1 MMEEIIS
8 RINEILKLDIDDN
21 AALDISRADMISKI
35 VAKEHSQADIQQA
48 FIHILTDNN
57 RSHDEYDVIA
67 QALYF
72 SVAFEKTWDKEEL
85 DKDRLT
91 ALINFRLNPFDKP
104 YEDNLAW
111 SLTCDF
117 YDLDYCNS
125 TYNVFRDEKMLNILR
140 EYGLID
146 QFAADTHSLCLSNSS
161 ILIPV
166 SSNVSIFFV

>member
-1 MMEEIIS
+1 MEEITA

-21 AALDISRADMISKI
+21 AILDISRADMISKI
-35 VAKEHSQADIQQA
+35 IAKEHNQADIQRA

-67 QALYF
+67 QALYY
-72 SVAFEKTWDKEEL
+72 SIAFDKTCNKETL

-111 SLTCDF
+111 SLTCAL

-140 EYGLID
+140 EYGLFN
-146 QFAADTHSLCLSNSS
+146 QFTADTHSY
-161 ILIPV
+161 
-166 SSNVSIFFV
+166 